1 MLKKLR
7 SLIFLIA
14 KILFPVSFFIAF
26 SIDAYYKFDVSEE
39 MPFYDLALSSYF
51 YFCFYLSLIL
61 FRKIAKTPSRIIKF
75 IQYVC
80 LWTIF
85 ILVFDLNSPV
95 TSGIRATMELIL
107 VLVSFF
113 TIIFM
118 TTYILLKI
126 IPFIFIK
133 IILKPINYI
142 LSNFFRF
149 LSLATLFVLLLTV
162 FLLPVYFKF
171 KKDTQVNKK
180 PETGTPQSVTLIQ
193 PWHLNSRFKINAV
206 VKFLKVDLDNDGK
219 EELAAITS
227 YDKFPDDVFYYAGF
241 FRYNPVKK
249 NWDEFYGEEINILN
263 YSTAKEE
270 IEPDKLADF
279 TEIFINMWSNEFTTL
294 TNLGDITG
302 DGCPEI
308 LFSSLLQGKHFKNY
322 IIISQA
328 GQSHYQY
335 RIFSDEN
342 TMAEIVVED
351 GLLLEKYYDET
362 HNYLDIFEWDKQNLK
377 FKLIESQKTK
387 IPPPDPPQAVP
398 GLEYISS

>member
-1 MLKKLR
+1 M
-7 SLIFLIA
+7 
-14 KILFPVSFFIAF
+14 
-26 SIDAYYKFDVSEE
+26 
-39 MPFYDLALSSYF
+39 
-51 YFCFYLSLIL
+51 
-61 FRKIAKTPSRIIKF
+61 
-75 IQYVC
+75 
-80 LWTIF
+80 
-85 ILVFDLNSPV
+85 
-95 TSGIRATMELIL
+95 
-107 VLVSFF
+107 
-113 TIIFM
+113 
-118 TTYILLKI
+118 
-126 IPFIFIK
+126 
-133 IILKPINYI
+133 
-142 LSNFFRF
+142 
-149 LSLATLFVLLLTV
+149 
-162 FLLPVYFKF
+162 
-171 KKDTQVNKK
+171 
-180 PETGTPQSVTLIQ
+180 
-193 PWHLNSRFKINAV
+193 

-227 YDKFPDDVFYYAGF
+227 YDKLPDDVFYYAGF

-263 YSTAKEE
+263 YGLAKEE
-270 IEPDKLADF
+270 LEPEKFAKF
-279 TEIFINMWSNEFTTL
+279 TEKFINMWSNEFTTL
-294 TNLGDITG
+294 TNLGDVTG

-308 LFSSLLQGKHFKNY
+308 LFSSLLQGKYFKNY

-398 GLEYISS
+398 GLEYISG